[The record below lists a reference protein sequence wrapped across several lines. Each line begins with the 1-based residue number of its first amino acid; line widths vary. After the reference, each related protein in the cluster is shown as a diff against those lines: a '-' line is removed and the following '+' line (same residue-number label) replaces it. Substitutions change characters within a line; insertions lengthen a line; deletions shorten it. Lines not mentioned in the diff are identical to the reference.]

1 MRAQSNR
8 KPAPL
13 TKAVGDGYSGAERSV
28 ARIINQGWDIMD
40 TGLMQ
45 DRAMQML
52 EASSTEG
59 FLNAL
64 PWTQFAEHLGQ
75 TVEPISGAV
84 GRAISEELGTIG
96 HAGAKLS
103 LTSVDALSHKY
114 AQEQAGQL
122 IRNISDSQRNTIRG
136 ILANAQAG
144 NYTVDQAAREI
155 RKGIGLHPAWANAVT
170 NYENRLSAQPAP
182 KGYSANRWQQTID
195 KRVARYR
202 EQLIRK
208 RSYNIART
216 EIITAENLGVY
227 ATWSQAIG
235 SGAADVNSR
244 KEWAP
249 GPGACR
255 ICERLSGEIVGW
267 DAPFSNGAMMP
278 PAHPSCRCSA
288 NLLPPE
294 YTTPGLNPRNIN
306 WTDPAGDRVAGEG
319 FDAGAG
325 RGILDGMSAEPAAAD
340 VADEFGYGGTSDGAD
355 TYGEDLDPQ
364 AAAQAIDK
372 DFVRGTEEENRA
384 AGLYLGGARYN
395 AALRSGNEI
404 DEFTQERIDQLTRYI
419 NQQPPLPAGTSL
431 WRGMGGSYLPA
442 DQVFVGAE
450 LNEPAFMSTSL
461 SQDEARLFTGQGNNN
476 VLMEIKPRVEDRG
489 LSINHATAPDQ
500 SRVPEEYRQQFHA
513 GDREAEILL
522 KPDTTIRV
530 TEVETRTIDG
540 YEVRYIKG
548 EIVDGAETPTIEI
561 PAAAELPKMSA
572 YERDLQAM
580 QQAATATKADQL
592 TYESTL
598 HWSED
603 KLMAQITKY
612 EDDPEAI
619 DKIFEIIDQRAA
631 AEDAKL
637 AAQEAAQAS
646 YNAAQAAKEA
656 ARIEEAAM
664 REAGTLR
671 TEESPALN
679 PAVREERG
687 LNAYHRAGEEFQHYM
702 YSQYSKAL
710 DETNGNFFNAANHAA
725 AKKRGYD
732 EIDLFSGPYRIA
744 KKYASEELLRFWE
757 AEGRETLGSFR
768 YKLLGRPS
776 DRKAFDTVVREG
788 LGRKAASYDRS
799 NL

>member
-1 MRAQSNR
+1 MRAQANR
-8 KPAPL
+8 RPAPL
-13 TKAVGDGYSGAERSV
+13 TKAAGDGYTGAERSV
-28 ARIINQGWDIMD
+28 SRIINSGWDIMD

-52 EASSTEG
+52 EASSAEG

-75 TVEPISGAV
+75 TIEPISGAV
-84 GRAISEELGTIG
+84 GKAISQELGTIG

-103 LTSVDALSHKY
+103 LTSIDALSHKY

-155 RKGIGLHPAWANAVT
+155 RKGIGLHPAWATAVT
-170 NYENRLSAQPAP
+170 NYENRLNAQPAP
-182 KGYSANRWQQTID
+182 KGYSAARWQTVVD
-195 KRVARYR
+195 KRVDRYR

-216 EIITAENLGVY
+216 EIITAENLGRY
-227 ATWSQAIG
+227 ATWTQAIG
-235 SGAADVNSR
+235 TGAADVNSR

-255 ICERLSGEIVGW
+255 LCESLAGEIVAW
-267 DAPFSNGAMMP
+267 DAPFSNGAIMP

-306 WTDPAGDRVAGEG
+306 WTDPAGDRAVIDETGYS
-319 FDAGAG
+319 AG
-325 RGILDGMSAEPAAAD
+325 RGILDTMSAEPAAAD
-340 VADEFGYGGTSDGAD
+340 AADEFNDGGSSDGAD
-355 TYGEDLDPQ
+355 TYGED
-364 AAAQAIDK
+364 
-372 DFVRGTEEENRA
+372 
-384 AGLYLGGARYN
+384 
-395 AALRSGNEI
+395 S
-404 DEFTQERIDQLTRYI
+404 
-419 NQQPPLPAGTSL
+419 S
-431 WRGMGGSYLPA
+431 PA
-442 DQVFVGAE
+442 DS
-450 LNEPAFMSTSL
+450 P
-461 SQDEARLFTGQGNNN
+461 D
-476 VLMEIKPRVEDRG
+476 
-489 LSINHATAPDQ
+489 ATAPA
-500 SRVPEEYRQQFHA
+500 PEVTA
-513 GDREAEILL
+513 APEA
-522 KPDTTIRV
+522 PQ
-530 TEVETRTIDG
+530 
-540 YEVRYIKG
+540 
-548 EIVDGAETPTIEI
+548 
-561 PAAAELPKMSA
+561 MSA

-619 DKIFEIIDQRAA
+619 DKIFEIIDQRAVI
-631 AEDAKL
+631 EDAKI
-637 AAQEAAQAS
+637 AAQEMAQAS
-646 YNAAQAAKEA
+646 YNAEQAAKLEA
-656 ARIEEAAM
+656 EVQ
-664 REAGTLR
+664 REAGTLK

-679 PAVREERG
+679 PAVRPERKLSPWDWASEEYQ
-687 LNAYHRAGEEFQHYM
+687 NYVYN
-702 YSQYSKAL
+702 QYSAAL
-710 DETNGNFFNAANHAA
+710 DETNGTFFNAANHAE
-725 AKKRGYD
+725 AKRRGID
-732 EIDLFSGPYRIA
+732 EINLFSGPYQTA
-744 KKYASEELLRFWE
+744 QKYASEELKAFWQQQ
-757 AEGRETLGSFR
+757 GRETLASFR
-768 YKLLGRPS
+768 YKLLGRET
-776 DRKAFDTVVREG
+776 DRKAAESVARQG